1 MMKEDRN
8 SELQTFVLK
17 VQFPLCMKTNPKG
30 EVSWGLGVVESDVV
44 AESNQKH
51 LWISVTSIG
60 DREGGSL
67 KATRMRCAACP
78 QRAVRATAPCAP
90 SPLTPLPR
98 DANSGPGA
106 TTRGQV

>member
-1 MMKEDRN
+1 MKDDRN
-8 SELQTFVLK
+8 SDLQTFVLK
-17 VQFPLCMKTNPKG
+17 VQFPLFMKTILKG

-44 AESNQKH
+44 AESDQKH
-51 LWISVTSIG
+51 LWISVTGIG

-67 KATRMRCAACP
+67 KATRMWCAACP
-78 QRAVRATAPCAP
+78 QRAVRATALCAL

-106 TTRGQV
+106 TTWGQV